1 MTQTS
6 IAPTQR
12 PKIRTVDVVANKVA
26 GVTLRAL
33 PHIPDRI
40 KRLLMGGRS
49 ITLDGNT
56 LDVTLQLMLA
66 GQKTLGLDGLVGDD
80 DHVTA
85 RAQLELLAAS
95 FAERIPVTAVT
106 DIEVDGAAGPIRA
119 RHYRPAES
127 GAPLL
132 VFFHGG
138 GHVMGS
144 LDTHDD
150 LCREICRAGGLHVV
164 SVDYRLAPEH
174 PAPAGAEDAYAAYL
188 WAREHAA
195 ELGADPHRVA
205 VGGDS
210 AGANLAALVSL
221 RAREEGV
228 PAPSLQVLLYPVT
241 DYESQT
247 RSKTL
252 FARGFFLTRRDIAWF
267 KERFLGGSRFDATA
281 PEVSPLLVDDL
292 SGLAPALVVTAGFDP
307 LRDEGRQ
314 YADAMRAAGT
324 VVDYREYGPVVHGF
338 ANFFTLGGASA
349 TATSEVISAIRA
361 HLTRAG

>member
-49 ITLDGNT
+49 IPLDGNT

-127 GAPLL
+127 GAPLP
-132 VFFHGG
+132 GTAA
-138 GHVMGS
+138 S
-144 LDTHDD
+144 
-150 LCREICRAGGLHVV
+150 
-164 SVDYRLAPEH
+164 RL
-174 PAPAGAEDAYAAYL
+174 PA
-188 WAREHAA
+188 
-195 ELGADPHRVA
+195 
-205 VGGDS
+205 
-210 AGANLAALVSL
+210 
-221 RAREEGV
+221 
-228 PAPSLQVLLYPVT
+228 
-241 DYESQT
+241 
-247 RSKTL
+247 
-252 FARGFFLTRRDIAWF
+252 
-267 KERFLGGSRFDATA
+267 
-281 PEVSPLLVDDL
+281 
-292 SGLAPALVVTAGFDP
+292 
-307 LRDEGRQ
+307 
-314 YADAMRAAGT
+314 
-324 VVDYREYGPVVHGF
+324 
-338 ANFFTLGGASA
+338 
-349 TATSEVISAIRA
+349 
-361 HLTRAG
+361 